1 MSFLLCSV
9 QYTATPKAVLE
20 AWVFAHFDAPYP
32 NDHDKNLLASLT
44 GMPRAQVCCARCLTV
59 YQQRNRS
66 ERKTLSCEQ
75 QRESG
80 M

>member
-1 MSFLLCSV
+1 LRTHLRTIDIAVSRSLRSSA
-9 QYTATPKAVLE
+9 QYADNPKAVLE

-44 GMPRAQVCCARCLTV
+44 SMPRAQACCHVRRGPLVPA
-59 YQQRNRS
+59 
-66 ERKTLSCEQ
+66 
-75 QRESG
+75 